1 MPRISACVN
10 IYDMNTKQQQQYCK
24 ARSAYIARQFS
35 HLNNMQRKAVL
46 ATEGPLI
53 ILAGA
58 GSGKT
63 TVLINRIANLLWF
76 GRASDTDEM
85 PESATEEDI
94 ALFQSGSEKARER
107 AALDP
112 VAPWRILAIT
122 FTNKAAGELKDRLCR
137 LLGEQ
142 GEDIWA
148 FTFHSFCV
156 RVLRRDAILLGYPEN
171 FTIYDTSD
179 SLSVIKSILKDRNLT
194 EKEFPPRQILSEIS
208 RAKDNS
214 VSSDEYASQH
224 SKGYDSF
231 HRTIAEVYA
240 EYQKR
245 LFVAGAMDFDD
256 LLALTVRLLQENAD
270 VAEYWQKKFQYIL
283 VDEYQDTN
291 RLQYLLI
298 SILSEGW
305 RNICVV
311 GDDDQSIY
319 KFRGATIENI
329 LHFEDEFKP
338 CRTVRLEQNY
348 RSTGHI
354 LDAANSVI
362 ANNSQRK
369 QKTLWTQSGAGDRV
383 IHCIAHDQDDEANY
397 IAGQILNDVKNGGS
411 WKENCILYRMNAQ
424 SNALEQGFRRLG
436 VPYRILGGNR
446 FYDRAEVKD
455 ILSYLSVVQTPEDN
469 LRLLRII
476 NNPPRGI
483 GMKTISTLQQ
493 AAADRNLSLFDT
505 ALQAEEFPELQKN
518 AGKLKKF
525 TNLIQ
530 DLRKVAEKG
539 TAEEVFDE
547 TLEKT
552 GYLHMLQE
560 KNTVENKSREENILE
575 IKSSILS
582 YTRETGDASL
592 SGFLESVALFT
603 DTDNYDKDAD
613 CVVMM
618 TIHSAKGLEFHT
630 VFLAGAEDGIFPG
643 YRNIGETEKM
653 EEERRLCYVAITRA
667 KRKLYITS
675 ARERML
681 FGNVMNSKPSRF
693 IGEIPDEHMETIKTQ
708 AAEQW
713 GNDFMN
719 EPQQRN
725 LWDSPKTGT
734 PFYRSHGNTGR
745 QGYRANRVTVKP
757 LQHTRHRPEIQLATG
772 NRIRHQIFGEGTVT
786 DMQPMGSDYLVSIH
800 FEDKGDKKFMLSYAS
815 QYLVKLD

>member
-1 MPRISACVN
+1 
-10 IYDMNTKQQQQYCK
+10 MNTKQKQQYCK
-24 ARSAYIARQFS
+24 VRSAYIARQFS

-46 ATEGPLI
+46 ETEGPLI

-76 GRASDTDEM
+76 GRASDTEEV
-85 PESATEEDI
+85 PEDASTEDI
-94 ALFQSGSEKARER
+94 SLFENGSEEARAR
-107 AALDP
+107 AALEP

-122 FTNKAAGELKDRLCR
+122 FTNKAAGELKDRLSS

-156 RVLRRDAILLGYPEN
+156 RVLRRDALLLGYPET
-171 FTIYDTSD
+171 FAIYDTSD
-179 SLSVIKSILKDRNLT
+179 SLSVIKSILKDRNLE
-194 EKEFPPRQILSEIS
+194 EKEFPPRQVLSEIS
-208 RAKDNS
+208 RSKDDS
-214 VSSDEYASQH
+214 ITSDEYAAKLS
-224 SKGYDSF
+224 GNYDIF
-231 HRTIAEVYA
+231 HHTVAEIYQ

-245 LFVAGAMDFDD
+245 LFAAGAMDFDD
-256 LLALTVRLLQENAD
+256 LLALTVKLLQENAD
-270 VAEYWQKKFQYIL
+270 VAEYWQRKFKYIL

-354 LDAANSVI
+354 LDAANAVI

-369 QKTLWTQSGAGDRV
+369 QKTLWTQSDAGDRV
-383 IHCIAHDQDDEANY
+383 VHCITHDQDDEANY

-411 WKENCILYRMNAQ
+411 WRENCILYRMNAQ
-424 SNALEQGFRRLG
+424 SNAIEQGFRRLG

-455 ILSYLSVVQTPEDN
+455 ILSYLDVVQAPTDN

-483 GMKTISTLQQ
+483 GAKTIATLQQ
-493 AAADRNLSLFDT
+493 AAAERNLSLFDT
-505 ALQAEEFPELQKN
+505 ALAADEIPSLQKN
-518 AGKLKKF
+518 AVKLRTF

-530 DLRKVAEKG
+530 QLRKVAETG
-539 TAEEVFDE
+539 TAAEVFDA
-547 TLEKT
+547 TVEKS
-552 GYLHMLQE
+552 GYLQMLQE
-560 KNTVENKSREENILE
+560 KKTGENESREENIRE

-582 YTRETGDASL
+582 YAKETGDESL
-592 SGFLESVALFT
+592 EGFLESVALFT
-603 DTDNYDKDAD
+603 DTDNYDKEAD
-613 CVVMM
+613 SVVMM

-643 YRNIGETEKM
+643 YRNIGESDKM

-667 KRKLYITS
+667 KRRLYITS

-693 IGEIPDEHMETIKTQ
+693 VDEIPEEHKITIKTQ
-708 AAEQW
+708 AATQW
-713 GNDFMN
+713 SGFSEN
-719 EPQQRN
+719 ESQPEN
-725 LWDSPKTGT
+725 YWDRPK
-734 PFYRSHGNTGR
+734 NTGFGQRSPGGFRR
-745 QGYRANRVTVKP
+745 QGNRAIRSTVIPPRSSKP
-757 LQHTRHRPEIQLATG
+757 QSVLHLKTG
-772 NRIRHQIFGEGTVT
+772 NRIRHQIFGEGIVT

-800 FEDKGDKKFMLSYAS
+800 FADNGDKKFMLSYAS
-815 QYLVKLD
+815 QYMAKLD